1 MEEAVKKILKNK
13 EDFKKAVLYAP
24 EMKEN
29 YYTILSEKDSADK
42 IMDFIEN
49 DEYMKIMM
57 V

>member
-1 MEEAVKKILKNK
+1 MSKNPLNK